1 MSLSLM
7 LSSFDDGRNAPV
19 GIYPGAPG
27 ENFAPLLTADGSYR
41 NIALRRMAYA
51 SSSHDYNLTAQLVT
65 DGIVHKTQP
74 PYLTAQTNS
83 GTLPRREREW
93 AIDGGEY
100 TRNIL
105 MGEKA
110 FISYR
115 WHNMKVSANR
125 VKIVCSMAYSERSK
139 GGYAI
144 TVSSLTGG
152 KKGAARRTLGKLT
165 GKGLPGK
172 ASKSKAH
179 SDPNKNTDEG
189 PMLPTRNIEAVIDL
203 GTGDVSFDNLKVELS
218 MPGAVHWTVTE
229 IKFFDGDRAVTDVLP
244 SSQFGSAWMSAKAG
258 TQWVYVDLG
267 TQCEFDKV
275 RLHWIN
281 KARSGRI
288 ESSDD
293 ARNWKTVAQLPAGNG
308 KTDEVACPGGKG
320 RYVRVLMLKGATAAP
335 VCAQRA

>member
-27 ENFAPLLTADGSYR
+27 ESFAPLLTADGSYR

-74 PYLTAQTNS
+74 PYLTAETNS

-125 VKIVCSMAYSERSK
+125 V
-139 GGYAI
+139 
-144 TVSSLTGG
+144 
-152 KKGAARRTLGKLT
+152 
-165 GKGLPGK
+165 
-172 ASKSKAH
+172 
-179 SDPNKNTDEG
+179 
-189 PMLPTRNIEAVIDL
+189 
-203 GTGDVSFDNLKVELS
+203 
-218 MPGAVHWTVTE
+218 
-229 IKFFDGDRAVTDVLP
+229 
-244 SSQFGSAWMSAKAG
+244 
-258 TQWVYVDLG
+258 
-267 TQCEFDKV
+267 
-275 RLHWIN
+275 
-281 KARSGRI
+281 
-288 ESSDD
+288 
-293 ARNWKTVAQLPAGNG
+293 
-308 KTDEVACPGGKG
+308 
-320 RYVRVLMLKGATAAP
+320 
-335 VCAQRA
+335 